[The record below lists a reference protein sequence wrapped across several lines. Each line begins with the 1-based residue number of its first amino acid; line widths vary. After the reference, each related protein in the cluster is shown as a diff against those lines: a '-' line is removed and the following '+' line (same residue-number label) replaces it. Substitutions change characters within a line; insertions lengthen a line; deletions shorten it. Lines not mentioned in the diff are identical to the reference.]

1 MRDRNQLWDPASPGV
16 MRLPSGR
23 LVRGRGLAL
32 PLPAGPRPEFAVYL
46 LDHEPPTVQWVARWV
61 RWEDFGLPADD
72 TDTLER
78 LREALERSGEQ
89 RVELACLGGRGRT
102 GTALA
107 CLTVLDGVPVEDAVG
122 YVREHYSTLAVETT
136 EQEEYVR
143 GLAV

>member
-1 MRDRNQLWDPASPGV
+1 M
-16 MRLPSGR
+16 
-23 LVRGRGLAL
+23 
-32 PLPAGPRPEFAVYL
+32 YL

-107 CLTVLDGVPVEDAVG
+107 CLTALDGVPAEDAVG

-143 GLAV
+143 GFAG